1 MRENNTFRDSETHRN
16 LLTRHAKTKKT
27 RSSMVA
33 DTKLILVYMIIDN
46 DSVKF
51 WLLVTAEYWK
61 KVKHSVSSPTCDYCT
76 RLTVSA

>member
-1 MRENNTFRDSETHRN
+1 
-16 LLTRHAKTKKT
+16 
-27 RSSMVA
+27 MVA

-61 KVKHSVSSPTCDYCT
+61 KVKDSVSSPTCDYCT
-76 RLTVSA
+76 RLTVSVWQSSLKLEHSNSGK